1 MDWKTWYQEHCCS
14 AEEAVRRIQ
23 SGDRVVVAHATGEPS
38 YILDAMVANADQY
51 ENVEIVH
58 MVAMGKAEYCIPT
71 HPSHRAPV
79 WHCFLYGRQSNHR
92 HGRPNQRNVASF
104 HCL

>member
-38 YILDAMVANADQY
+38 YILDAMVANAD
-51 ENVEIVH
+51 
-58 MVAMGKAEYCIPT
+58 
-71 HPSHRAPV
+71 
-79 WHCFLYGRQSNHR
+79 
-92 HGRPNQRNVASF
+92 
-104 HCL
+104 

>member
-38 YILDAMVANADQY
+38 YCT
-51 ENVEIVH
+51 
-58 MVAMGKAEYCIPT
+58 GT
-71 HPSHRAPV
+71 T
-79 WHCFLYGRQSNHR
+79 
-92 HGRPNQRNVASF
+92 
-104 HCL
+104 

>member
-51 ENVEIVH
+51 EKRGDRPH
-58 MVAMGKAEYCIPT
+58 GG
-71 HPSHRAPV
+71 HGQ
-79 WHCFLYGRQSNHR
+79 GRVLQAR
-92 HGRPNQRNVASF
+92 I
-104 HCL
+104 